1 MRIKNYLQRKNTM
14 RPFIL
19 QTLLMTCLI
28 SLMQAQTNSERIVS
42 ASGTLSEILCELGLE
57 KNIVGV
63 DVTSTYPESLQKVPK
78 IGHNRNISAEGI
90 LALRP
95 TVFIGIRSQLPPALE
110 QQLKAAGIKTLLYEQ
125 EYSLQ
130 GTQKLIRQ
138 VATDFNLTTQGNTLA
153 ERVGKEVAALKKP
166 AARKKVLF
174 IYARGAGSLMVAGKN
189 TSVAQAI
196 EMAGG
201 ENAANDFNDFK
212 PLTAESLLRANP
224 DVILLFTS
232 GLQSLGGIN
241 GLLQVQGIAQTNA
254 GKNRKIVEMDGQLLT
269 GFSPRLSKALQELAD
284 KIR

>member
-1 MRIKNYLQRKNTM
+1 MKRQ
-14 RPFIL
+14 FIPL
-19 QTLLMTCLI
+19 SWLI
-28 SLMQAQTNSERIVS
+28 SCMCCLVMVIQAQPRAERIVS

-57 KNIVGV
+57 KSLVGV
-63 DVTSTYPESLQKVPK
+63 DVTSTYPESLKKLPK

-95 TVFIGIRSQLPPALE
+95 TVFVGIRSQLSHGLE
-110 QQLKAAGIKTLLYEQ
+110 QQLQSAGIKVLLYEQ

-130 GTQKLIRQ
+130 GTQQLIRQ
-138 VATDFNLTTQGNTLA
+138 VAIDFGLAAQGNAIA

-174 IYARGAGSLMVAGKN
+174 IYARGAGSLMVAGSN

-196 EMAGG
+196 ELAGAQ
-201 ENAANDFNDFK
+201 NAANDFTDFK
-212 PLTAESLLRANP
+212 PLSAEALLQANP

-241 GLLQVQGIAQTNA
+241 GLLQIQGIAQTNA
-254 GKNRKIVEMDGQLLT
+254 GKNRKVIEMDGQLLT
-269 GFSPRLSKALQELAD
+269 GFSPRLGKALQELAD
-284 KIR
+284 KLR

>member
-1 MRIKNYLQRKNTM
+1 MRQL
-14 RPFIL
+14 IL
-19 QTLLMTCLI
+19 QLLLFTCFTT
-28 SLMQAQTNSERIVS
+28 LMQAQTNSERIVS
-42 ASGTLSEILCELGLE
+42 ASGTISEILCELGLE
-57 KNIVGV
+57 KNLVGV

-78 IGHNRNISAEGI
+78 IGHNRNISAEGV

-95 TVFIGIRSQLPPALE
+95 TIFVGIRHQLSPALE
-110 QQLKAAGIKTLLYEQ
+110 QQLKVAGIKTLLYEQ

-138 VATDFNLTTQGNTLA
+138 VATDFNLSAQGNLLA

-166 AARKKVLF
+166 TTRKKVLF

-201 ENAANDFNDFK
+201 ENAANDFTDFK
-212 PLTAESLLRANP
+212 PLTAESLLQANP

-254 GKNRKIVEMDGQLLT
+254 GRNRKIVEMDGQLLT
-269 GFSPRLSKALQELAD
+269 GFSPRLGKALQELAD

>member
-1 MRIKNYLQRKNTM
+1 MTEKTM
-14 RPFIL
+14 RQLIL
-19 QTLLMTCLI
+19 QLLLFTCFTT
-28 SLMQAQTNSERIVS
+28 LMQAQTNSERIVS
-42 ASGTLSEILCELGLE
+42 ASGTISEILCELGLE
-57 KNIVGV
+57 KNLVGV

-78 IGHNRNISAEGI
+78 IGHNRNISAEGV

-95 TVFIGIRSQLPPALE
+95 TIFVGIRHQLSPALE
-110 QQLKAAGIKTLLYEQ
+110 QQLKVAGIKTLLYEQ

-138 VATDFNLTTQGNTLA
+138 VATDFNLSAQGNLLA

-166 AARKKVLF
+166 TTRKKVLF

-201 ENAANDFNDFK
+201 ENAANDFTDFK
-212 PLTAESLLRANP
+212 PLTAESLLQANP

-254 GKNRKIVEMDGQLLT
+254 GRNRKIVEMDGQLLT
-269 GFSPRLSKALQELAD
+269 GFSPRLGKALQELAD

>member
-1 MRIKNYLQRKNTM
+1 MTEKTM
-14 RPFIL
+14 RQLIL
-19 QTLLMTCLI
+19 QLLLFTCFAT
-28 SLMQAQTNSERIVS
+28 LMQAQTNTERIVS
-42 ASGTLSEILCELGLE
+42 ASGTISEILCEIGLE
-57 KNIVGV
+57 KNLVGV
-63 DVTSTYPESLQKVPK
+63 DVTSTYPESLEKVPK

-95 TVFIGIRSQLPPALE
+95 TVFVGIRSQLPPGLE
-110 QQLKAAGIKTLLYEQ
+110 QQLKTANVKVLLYEP
-125 EYSLQ
+125 EHSLQ

-138 VATDFNLTTQGNTLA
+138 VAADFSLAAQGNSIA

-166 AARKKVLF
+166 ATRKKVLF

-196 EMAGG
+196 ELAGG
-201 ENAANDFNDFK
+201 QNAANDFTDFK
-212 PLTAESLLRANP
+212 PLTAESLLLANP

-241 GLLQVQGIAQTNA
+241 GLLQIQGIAQTNA

-269 GFSPRLSKALQELAD
+269 GFSPRLGKALQELAD

>member
-1 MRIKNYLQRKNTM
+1 MRQ
-14 RPFIL
+14 FIL
-19 QTLLMTCLI
+19 QILLISCLI
-28 SLMQAQTNSERIVS
+28 NLIQAQTNGERIVS
-42 ASGTLSEILCELGLE
+42 ASGTISEILCELGLE
-57 KNIVGV
+57 KNIAGV

-95 TVFIGIRSQLPPALE
+95 TVFVGIRSQLSPALE

-138 VATDFNLTTQGNTLA
+138 VAADFNLAAQGNALA

-166 AARKKVLF
+166 ATRKKVLF

-212 PLTAESLLRANP
+212 PLTAESLLQANP
-224 DVILLFTS
+224 DVILLFSS

-241 GLLQVQGIAQTNA
+241 GLLQVQGVAQTNA

-269 GFSPRLSKALQELAD
+269 GFSPRLGKALQELAD